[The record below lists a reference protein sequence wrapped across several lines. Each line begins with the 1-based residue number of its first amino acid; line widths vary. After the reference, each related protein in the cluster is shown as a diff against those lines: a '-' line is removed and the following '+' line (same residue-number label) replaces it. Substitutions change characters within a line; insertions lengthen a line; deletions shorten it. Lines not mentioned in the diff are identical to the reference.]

1 MTKEGIM
8 KRIIVLRR
16 IFLVFA
22 VALAATLVL
31 AGPVH
36 ATWQWVHGHS
46 GHIEYKD
53 RYTNANRFEFGWG
66 LDFILNSGTFNWVH
80 IAVPTIAS
88 PTQGARYV
96 KVRFYT
102 GSVDAWVSAIHIYD
116 GVNKVKVLEGSWSN
130 GYKTVTVDLGS
141 VRSFTYGLG
150 VSVQIKAGVESMSHR
165 FIFVGAGANFVK
177 K

>member
-1 MTKEGIM
+1 
-8 KRIIVLRR
+8 
-16 IFLVFA
+16 
-22 VALAATLVL
+22 
-31 AGPVH
+31 
-36 ATWQWVHGHS
+36 
-46 GHIEYKD
+46 
-53 RYTNANRFEFGWG
+53 
-66 LDFILNSGTFNWVH
+66 
-80 IAVPTIAS
+80 
-88 PTQGARYV
+88 
-96 KVRFYT
+96 YT